1 MTLKQLR
8 YFIVVYQTRNFTRAA
23 ELLFVSQPAISK
35 AIQELEAEW
44 GVALFLRNRKDL
56 IPSPEG
62 DFALKMAQS
71 LVAQADSF
79 NSTMSLLGNHKTNLS
94 IVMSNSVSL
103 LLYPKLIAG
112 FMEQNPD
119 IDVRIIEVQEHADQ
133 RLKNDPTA
141 DLLFMPN
148 ARSRFDPA
156 KITWL
161 PVLETE
167 YVILA
172 APDTPIAKLKIIT
185 DDIRCDKPLITDYR
199 PTDLHRDC
207 YIPKRLT
214 HFLSGN
220 SIQVPSRQ
228 IALNLEMI
236 TSGAAYGY
244 FFRKSAARYKH
255 LAAVP
260 FAPSWQQSI
269 DAYYPCYKSN
279 YPALSQFIRYL
290 ETYDCSEI

>member
-44 GVALFLRNRKDL
+44 GVSLFIRNRKDL

-71 LVAQADSF
+71 LVSQADSF

-94 IVMSNSVSL
+94 IVMSNAVSL
-103 LLYPKLIAG
+103 LLYPKLISG
-112 FMEQNPD
+112 FIEQHPD

-141 DLLFMPN
+141 DILFMPN
-148 ARSRFDPA
+148 ARSRFDSA
-156 KITWL
+156 KITCL

-172 APDTPIAKLKIIT
+172 APDTAMAKLECIT
-185 DDIRCDKPLITDYR
+185 DDIRCDKPLIADYR
-199 PTDLHRDC
+199 PTDLHKDC

-214 HFLSGN
+214 HFLNGC
-220 SIQVPSRQ
+220 SIRVLSRQ

-236 TSGAAYGY
+236 TAGSAYGY
-244 FFRKSAARYKH
+244 FFRESAARYSE
-255 LAAVP
+255 LVSVP
-260 FAPSWQQSI
+260 FSPSWHQSI
-269 DAYYPCYKSN
+269 DAYYPCYKNN
-279 YPALSQFIRYL
+279 YPALSRFIQYL
-290 ETYDCSEI
+290 ETYDCSQI

>member
-244 FFRKSAARYKH
+244 FFRESAARYKH